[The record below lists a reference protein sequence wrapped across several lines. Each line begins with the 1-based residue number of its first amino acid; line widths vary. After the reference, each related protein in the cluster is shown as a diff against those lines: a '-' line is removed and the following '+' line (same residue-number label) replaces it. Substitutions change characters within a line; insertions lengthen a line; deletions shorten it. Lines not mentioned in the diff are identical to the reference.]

1 MTRYII
7 RRLLATIPTLL
18 GVSIV
23 VFLFIHLIP
32 GDPVKAMTRD
42 NAPEEAIQRIRERL
56 GLNRPLLEQY
66 LIFMLGNDTA
76 ARVRYQVARLTGN
89 PIPMPV
95 IEQPFRGVLRGDFG
109 KSLVTSNPISQEF
122 RVRFPATIELA
133 LAGVFFAIL
142 VGIPAGIL
150 AAIKR
155 GSLLDTGSML
165 VALTGVSM
173 PIYWL
178 GLMGIMLFAVTLKW
192 VPSGSRMGVDL
203 ELTHITN
210 FYLLDS
216 ILTGNWKALGDALR
230 HLVLPAVVLGT
241 VPMGVFARIT
251 RSSMLE
257 ALNQDYVRTAR
268 SKGLGESVV
277 ILRHT
282 LKNALLP
289 VITVIGLETG
299 YLFSG
304 AVLTESIFGWP
315 GVGRWLYQSIIYRDY
330 TVIQGATLVIAS
342 IFVVANLLVD
352 LSYAVIDPRIRYT

>member
-7 RRLLATIPTLL
+7 RRLLAAIPTLL

-32 GDPVKAMTRD
+32 GDPARAMVRE
-42 NAPEEAIQRIRERL
+42 NAPEEAVQKIRERL
-56 GLNRPLLEQY
+56 GLTRPLYEQY
-66 LIFMLGNDTA
+66 LIFMLGNDTTD
-76 ARVRYQVARLTGN
+76 RIRYEIARLAGD

-95 IEQPFRGVLRGDFG
+95 VEDPFRGVLRGDFG
-109 KSLVTSNPISQEF
+109 KSVVTGNSIAFEF

-133 LAGVFFAIL
+133 VAAVLFAIL

-150 AAIKR
+150 AAMKR
-155 GSLLDTGSML
+155 GSLIDTTSMM
-165 VALTGVSM
+165 VALTGVSV

-178 GLMGIMLFAVTLKW
+178 GLMGIMLFAVTLQW
-192 VPSGSRMGVDL
+192 VPSGSRLGVDIAL
-203 ELTHITN
+203 DRTTN
-210 FYLLDS
+210 FYLVDS
-216 ILTGNWKALGDALR
+216 IISGNWNALGNALR
-230 HLVLPAVVLGT
+230 HLVLPALVLGT
-241 VPMGVFARIT
+241 VPMGVFARMT

-257 ALNQDYVRTAR
+257 ALSQDYVRTAR
-268 SKGLGESVV
+268 SKGLRERVV

-289 VITVIGLETG
+289 VVTIIGLETG

-330 TVIQGATLVIAS
+330 TVIQGTTLVIAV
-342 IFVVANLLVD
+342 IFVAANLIVD
-352 LSYAVIDPRIRYT
+352 ISYAVIDPRIRYN